1 MIIQSSKK
9 KAVDT
14 VHVFCVFMSCFMC
27 YCVLTTTNKI
37 MFFIFIFW
45 YVCFRAL
52 KAKQA
57 DKVNTVSTKVDDMMK
72 HMKVSPLH
80 QQWIHHLTA
89 QPETNLQDML
99 DNEIAFVQFHCITY
113 LVI

>member
-1 MIIQSSKK
+1 
-9 KAVDT
+9 
-14 VHVFCVFMSCFMC
+14 MC

-37 MFFIFIFW
+37 MFFIFMFW

-52 KAKQA
+52 KAKQVE
-57 DKVNTVSTKVDDMMK
+57 KVNAVSAKVDDMIKQMN
-72 HMKVSPLH
+72 VSPLQQLIH
-80 QQWIHHLTA
+80 QLTV
-89 QPETNLQDML
+89 QPETKLQDML